1 MRHVAA
7 LFLLAALALPAGA
20 QTPRSIDNPV
30 LDGVADS
37 GVLKYNG
44 DYYIMGVGTGG
55 DMYTSADLVRW
66 RGPRHAF
73 SMNNEW
79 TPGPAAQERRIHA
92 CDFEYTGGVFH
103 LYWSVNYW
111 GEPQMAVRIGHA
123 TADSVLGPY
132 REPVTSTWFDSRID
146 PHLFVDD
153 DGTPYFYSVKFADGN
168 VIYGQK
174 MKDPWTR
181 VGEPRFLLSAL
192 PGTWETRAER
202 IIEGAEVDKHRGRY
216 YMLYAANHVASRWG
230 QYAIGAAEADHP
242 LGFNNASKYDHPV
255 VGPTNEERITEN
267 ANVIVPIGEA
277 TWRYRTSAPGDGW
290 TQASY
295 DESDWR
301 SGRTAFGNH
310 DVDNSTTHRTETRW
324 ESPEL
329 WLRKRF
335 RLAEAPSEHVQLL
348 MRLRGA
354 ADVYVNGER
363 IYRSDGARNYATV
376 DVDDV
381 SAFREGENVLAV
393 HARQNDDRQYVDV
406 GLLDPQDAPGEKYV
420 FSPGQPN
427 LVCGPNGF
435 SWWLV
440 YFARFDGTG
449 KNQTI
454 DRAYFFD
461 QKLHVDGPTS
471 RRTPGYHPPPRS
483 PTFGDRFERQDRLG
497 ASWRVSGGRWRTRGG
512 EAVQRS
518 MDTSTRATPDAP
530 PGEHYLFQT
539 GVRID
544 DGEEAGVLAFRN
556 EAGDRLSVSLNRKE
570 QAWTYRLRRGD
581 NKTRRS
587 FALPSD
593 FDFGAYHT
601 LRITKNSGDFSV
613 ALDDRPAPGQS
624 VIDTELTGTGRPA
637 LHTREARAAFDGVA
651 YTRGW
656 DEFDTRV
663 TGWGA
668 RRDESAWRVDSTG
681 LRQTNAQGM
690 RRAVK
695 GVPMDAYE
703 FSAQVYGDARA
714 ASSDERRGI
723 LPVYV
728 DENNWLRIAID
739 PEAHQFIVT
748 RQRDG
753 EQDER
758 WSVDLTKTK
767 RLYPDATYSDSF
779 TKRYTFRVPTLIGGL
794 KRDDM
799 DQSLPESWRLTY
811 ERNGTWRTLPTDTA
825 FAPVVAEA
833 LRVETGRGDDDVEA
847 LSANVIGKASYNL
860 RAVKLPGEVLLF
872 VDGEQVLRV
881 PGSWPPA
888 RVGLMTRGATARYD
902 GLMRFEIP
910 TSSRD

>member
-79 TPGPAAQERRIHA
+79 TPGPAAQDRRIHA

-181 VGEPRFLLSAL
+181 VGEPQFLLSAL

-310 DVDNSTTHRTETRW
+310 DVDNSTTYRTETRW

-393 HARQNDDRQYVDV
+393 HARQHDDRQYVDV

-427 LVCGPNGF
+427 LVRGPNGF

-449 KNQTI
+449 KSQTI

-512 EAVQRS
+512 EALQRS
-518 MDTSTRATPDAP
+518 MDTSTRATPDEPESQRAGVDVPAP
-530 PGEHYLFQT
+530 PGRQQNPPL
-539 GVRID
+539 VR
-544 DGEEAGVLAFRN
+544 AAL
-556 EAGDRLSVSLNRKE
+556 RL
-570 QAWTYRLRRGD
+570 RLRRVPHAPHHQ
-581 NKTRRS
+581 KQRRL
-587 FALPSD
+587 FRRA
-593 FDFGAYHT
+593 
-601 LRITKNSGDFSV
+601 
-613 ALDDRPAPGQS
+613 
-624 VIDTELTGTGRPA
+624 GRPA
-637 LHTREARAAFDGVA
+637 RAGPIRYRHRTDWDGTPGAPHAGGPRRVRRRGVHARLGRVRHPRDGLGGAARRKRLARRLDRAAPDERAGHAPRREGRSDG
-651 YTRGW
+651 RL
-656 DEFDTRV
+656 RV
-663 TGWGA
+663 QRA
-668 RRDESAWRVDSTG
+668 G
-681 LRQTNAQGM
+681 LR
-690 RRAVK
+690 
-695 GVPMDAYE
+695 
-703 FSAQVYGDARA
+703 
-714 ASSDERRGI
+714 
-723 LPVYV
+723 
-728 DENNWLRIAID
+728 
-739 PEAHQFIVT
+739 
-748 RQRDG
+748 
-753 EQDER
+753 
-758 WSVDLTKTK
+758 
-767 RLYPDATYSDSF
+767 
-779 TKRYTFRVPTLIGGL
+779 
-794 KRDDM
+794 
-799 DQSLPESWRLTY
+799 
-811 ERNGTWRTLPTDTA
+811 
-825 FAPVVAEA
+825 
-833 LRVETGRGDDDVEA
+833 
-847 LSANVIGKASYNL
+847 
-860 RAVKLPGEVLLF
+860 
-872 VDGEQVLRV
+872 
-881 PGSWPPA
+881 
-888 RVGLMTRGATARYD
+888 
-902 GLMRFEIP
+902 
-910 TSSRD
+910 